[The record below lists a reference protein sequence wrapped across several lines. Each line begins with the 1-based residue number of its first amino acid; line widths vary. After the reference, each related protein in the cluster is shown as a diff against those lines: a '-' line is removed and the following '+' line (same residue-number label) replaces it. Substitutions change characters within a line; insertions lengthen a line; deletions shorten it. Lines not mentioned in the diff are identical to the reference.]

1 MKNPRRAIVK
11 NSIASKYIRVVSF
24 GSRTCFVHETNLVVI
39 LMFCV
44 MFLFSFC
51 NSIPFRVGSCCYCS
65 QEINNSILLQQ
76 RVFSDRKYIIIE
88 TCTKID

>member
-1 MKNPRRAIVK
+1 MNEKPRRAIVK

-44 MFLFSFC
+44 MFLFHFA
-51 NSIPFRVGSCCYCS
+51 
-65 QEINNSILLQQ
+65 ILFFLGL
-76 RVFSDRKYIIIE
+76 VLVVIAPK
-88 TCTKID
+88 K

>member
-1 MKNPRRAIVK
+1 MKKPRRYCQ

-44 MFLFSFC
+44 MFLILQFYS
-51 NSIPFRVGSCCYCS
+51 FRVGSCCYCS

-76 RVFSDRKYIIIE
+76 RVFPDRKYIIIE